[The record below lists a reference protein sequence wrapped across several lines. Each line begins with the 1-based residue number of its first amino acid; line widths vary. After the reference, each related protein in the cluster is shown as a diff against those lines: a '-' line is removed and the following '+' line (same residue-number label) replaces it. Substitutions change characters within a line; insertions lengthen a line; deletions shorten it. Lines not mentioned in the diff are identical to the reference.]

1 MANKQSSRP
10 QFGLERMCRGSR
22 TPLDRI
28 FHAPS
33 VAGLNRVEAFF
44 SARAYAPHRHDTY
57 AIGFTAYGVQSFDY
71 RGVAWQSLPGQ
82 VFVLHP
88 DELHDGRAGTESGYG
103 HRTLYL
109 DPALVREA
117 LGGRA
122 LPFVRAP
129 VTDDPEMRSA
139 VGGIL
144 SDIGDPIDDLCRA
157 DMVLSLASALEVVSG
172 GMPIRVSVDQKAV
185 EKARDLL
192 IAGAA
197 RNISISE
204 LEAASGQ
211 DRWTLA
217 RQFRAAFGVSPH
229 RFLIHRRLDRAC
241 LLIRDGV
248 ALAEAAYLA
257 GFSDQSHMSRHFKG
271 VFGVPPGV
279 WRSLAHGLVNPT
291 SRLGKRAP

>member
-10 QFGLERMCRGSR
+10 QVGLERMCEGSR
-22 TPLDRI
+22 APLDWI

-33 VAGLNRVEAFF
+33 MPGLDRVEAYFG
-44 SARAYAPHRHDTY
+44 ARAYAPHRHDTY

-109 DPALVREA
+109 DPALVRDA
-117 LGGRA
+117 LGGGT
-122 LPFVRAP
+122 LPFPQAAI
-129 VTDDPEMRSA
+129 TDDPGMRSA
-139 VGGIL
+139 VGAVL
-144 SDIGDPIDDLCRA
+144 SDINDPIDDLCRT
-157 DMVLSLASALEVVSG
+157 DLVLSLANALEAVSG
-172 GMPIRVSVDQKAV
+172 GTPMRVRMDQKAV

-197 RNISISE
+197 RNISSSE

-241 LLIRDGV
+241 SLIRDGV
-248 ALAEAAYLA
+248 ALAEVAYLA
-257 GFSDQSHMSRHFKG
+257 GFSDQSHMSRHFRG
-271 VFGVPPGV
+271 AFGVPPGI
-279 WRSLAHGLVNPT
+279 WRSLTHGPVNPT
-291 SRLGKRAP
+291 RTLGKRAP